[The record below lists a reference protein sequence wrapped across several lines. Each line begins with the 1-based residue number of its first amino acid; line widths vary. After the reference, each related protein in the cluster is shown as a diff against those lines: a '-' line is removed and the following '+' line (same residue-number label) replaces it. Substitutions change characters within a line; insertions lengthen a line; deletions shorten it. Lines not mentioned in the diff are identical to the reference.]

1 MILTHTT
8 NNIMEGLETPLYV
21 EVVVPMALPY
31 KRLTYRCLSRA
42 VRVGMRVVVE
52 VGASRRVVGIVA
64 KVSEEGDGGFFGEQS
79 KIKDII
85 EVLDGI
91 SLLSALDI
99 EFTEWVASYYMC
111 KVGEVV
117 KYGYSPLLSV
127 EMSRLSSS
135 YKAVAKRAKES
146 PKESVEGDFDLPKD
160 KNIVLVHRELGE
172 DSPSIALRSIV
183 EALRG
188 EISAQSVGKHIL
200 VLCSTPREAVKVHKA
215 LEGYFTVGLYTSAVA
230 MKKRAYLF
238 SQCASGL
245 SPQVIVGTR
254 TALWLPSEGLG
265 GVVVCDEDSRSY
277 RSVRAPFYSARECA
291 LMLASLRGVRCV
303 LQSSYPSVESYYNAR
318 YGQWGYISPQRSEK
332 KLRSIVLERG
342 KDLVSKYTVEKIE
355 KALGEGKK
363 AVLVQN
369 RRGVA
374 SWTECEG
381 CGYVPQCP
389 NCSTSLN
396 VHRTLLGC
404 HYCGYSEPI
413 ETGCKECG
421 ATMIPKGRGTQQIE
435 AQLMSKFEGCNIVR
449 LDSDSIAD
457 RELSARDVVK
467 GKNDQWDIAIGT
479 TMVLSSEVWDSVG
492 VVAVLNVDNMLTAPD
507 FRVEE
512 NALRTLGQLAQRCRA
527 VDAELII
534 QSSRLDHRAVE
545 AVLGEESQEFYDT
558 QIIERKNAM
567 FPPHS
572 RMVRLELRG
581 KELREV
587 VNCASQLETKLRGFF
602 SQRLSPIYQPSV
614 ERQRGEYIVEM
625 TLKIARGESF
635 ARAKEI
641 LGDTLRDF
649 MPKVRSSR
657 VSIDI
662 EVDPL

>member
-1 MILTHTT
+1 MLTPSL
-8 NNIMEGLETPLYV
+8 I

-31 KRLTYRCLSRA
+31 KRLTYRCPSGA

-52 VGASRRVVGIVA
+52 VGSSRRVVGIVA
-64 KVSEEGDGGFFGEQS
+64 KVTDGEGDGGGFGEKS

-85 EVLDGI
+85 EILDGI
-91 SLLSALDI
+91 SLLSSKDI

-146 PKESVEGDFDLPKD
+146 LKESVEGVFDLPRD
-160 KNIVLVHRELGE
+160 KSIVLVHRELSE
-172 DSPSIALRSIV
+172 DSSSMALCSIV
-183 EALRG
+183 EALRRG
-188 EISAQSVGKHIL
+188 AGAQSMGKHIL
-200 VLCSTPREAVKVHKA
+200 VLCPTPREAAKVHKA
-215 LEGYFTVGLYTSAVA
+215 LERYFTVGLYTSAVA
-230 MKKRAYLF
+230 MKKRAHLV

-245 SPQVIVGTR
+245 EPQVIVGTR
-254 TALWLPSEGLG
+254 IALWLPSERLG

-277 RSVRAPFYSARECA
+277 RSMRAPFYSARECA
-291 LMLASLRGVRCV
+291 LMLASLREVRCV
-303 LQSSYPSVESYYNAR
+303 LQSGFPSVESYYNAK
-318 YGQWGYISPQRSEK
+318 YGQWGYIPPKGSEK

-342 KDLVSKYTVEKIE
+342 KDLVSKYTLEKIE
-355 KALGEGKK
+355 KAIGEGKK
-363 AVLVQN
+363 AVLMQN

-413 ETGCKECG
+413 EHQCKECG

-435 AQLMSKFEGCNIVR
+435 AQIMAKFEGCNIVR
-449 LDSDSIAD
+449 LDSDSVAD

-512 NALRTLGQLAQRCRA
+512 NALRTLGQLAQRCWA

-545 AVLGEESQEFYDT
+545 AVLNENSQEFYDT
-558 QIIERKNAM
+558 QIIERKRAM

-572 RMVRLELRG
+572 RMIRLELRG

-587 VNCASQLETKLRGFF
+587 VDVASQLETKLRGFF
-602 SQRLSPIYQPSV
+602 AHRLSPIYQPSV

-635 ARAKEI
+635 ARAKDI
-641 LGDTLRDF
+641 LGDTLRGF
-649 MPKVRSSR
+649 MQKVRSGR